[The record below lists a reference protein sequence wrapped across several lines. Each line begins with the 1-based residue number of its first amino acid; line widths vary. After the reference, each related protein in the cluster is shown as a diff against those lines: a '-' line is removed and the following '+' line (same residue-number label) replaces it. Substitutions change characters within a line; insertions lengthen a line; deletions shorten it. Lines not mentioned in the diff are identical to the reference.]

1 MTDQTLDK
9 TTLIVGAGHAGVQAA
24 ASLREYG
31 WQGQIAL
38 INDEDRLPYE
48 RPPLSKTFDGEKAIV
63 PLRPQAF
70 FDDKRIDL
78 KMGSAVDSIDADG
91 QSLELSDGTTLTYD
105 NCIVCT
111 GSGPLR
117 VPPFADPHMD
127 GVYVLRNAPD
137 EAAMRAAIDAGDL
150 RRLLVIGAGFIGLET
165 AAALAERLNAITVVD
180 LAPSAMGRG
189 VAPEI
194 GQLCVDAL
202 QKAGVEVHFE
212 TKVESIAKTDDG
224 LEITLTGGK
233 TLTVDGVLLSV
244 GARPNDDLLVNA
256 GLGEHRAIAV
266 DTNCQVPGIKGLY
279 AVGDMV
285 MAPHP
290 LLGDQPVRL
299 ESVDVAV
306 LQAKT
311 AAAAICGA
319 PEPRVQAPWFWST
332 QGKNKMQM
340 VGIKGMATQWVIRQ
354 DHTADVPTATALG
367 FNDDNQLMAA
377 QCLNNPKDF
386 AASRKFWG
394 TAPTGDIQALADAS
408 LSLKE
413 AFSA

>member
-31 WQGQIAL
+31 WQGQIVL

-78 KMGSAVDSIDADG
+78 KMGSAVVSIDADA
-91 QSLELSDGTTLTYD
+91 QSLSLSDGSTLTYD

-117 VPPFADPHMD
+117 VPPFADPDMD

-137 EAAMRAAIDAGDL
+137 EAAMRAAIDAGNL

-165 AAALAERLNAITVVD
+165 AAALAERLDAITVVD

-202 QKAGVEVHFE
+202 
-212 TKVESIAKTDDG
+212 TKGWGRGTF
-224 LEITLTGGK
+224 
-233 TLTVDGVLLSV
+233 
-244 GARPNDDLLVNA
+244 RN
-256 GLGEHRAIAV
+256 
-266 DTNCQVPGIKGLY
+266 
-279 AVGDMV
+279 
-285 MAPHP
+285 
-290 LLGDQPVRL
+290 
-299 ESVDVAV
+299 
-306 LQAKT
+306 
-311 AAAAICGA
+311 
-319 PEPRVQAPWFWST
+319 
-332 QGKNKMQM
+332 QG
-340 VGIKGMATQWVIRQ
+340 
-354 DHTADVPTATALG
+354 
-367 FNDDNQLMAA
+367 
-377 QCLNNPKDF
+377 
-386 AASRKFWG
+386 
-394 TAPTGDIQALADAS
+394 
-408 LSLKE
+408 
-413 AFSA
+413 